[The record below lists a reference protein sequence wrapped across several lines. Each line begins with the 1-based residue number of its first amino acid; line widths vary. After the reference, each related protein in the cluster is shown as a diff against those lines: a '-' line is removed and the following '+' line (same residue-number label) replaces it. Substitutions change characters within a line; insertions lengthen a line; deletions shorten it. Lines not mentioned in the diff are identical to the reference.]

1 MKLSVDD
8 AKLFY
13 KLHPALVFYANQQ
26 MKEVENVSTLEKFM
40 ALPLENKVKIRNA
53 LYDKID
59 LIDLFVKENPFNLS
73 EEELEIVQ
81 GWKNLTTGSFY
92 LVRYLKKYAVF
103 LEEGDPPR
111 AYGVLSLTDELED
124 IVGPHLP
131 IYIKTVLLPFKG
143 KIIYDGLMNPY
154 RITFGGGYRRSL
166 NNSYQESKA
175 RYGIITSLPFS
186 KEGEEPGDEEML
198 RFYLKNQH
206 NREMYR
212 EEIDNLKEKNQS
224 LLVLYHQEMGK
235 VHARSLGKHLRKIG
249 LRKAW
254 FAILDGIIVAGG
266 PTKKEVEKTLEKILP
281 PDKMRFAYFYHLKR

>member
-1 MKLSVDD
+1 MKLSNDD
-8 AKLFY
+8 AKLYY
-13 KLHPALVFYANQQ
+13 KLHPALLFYGNQQ
-26 MKEVENVSTLEKFM
+26 LKTIKNVPTLDEFMGLALEK
-40 ALPLENKVKIRNA
+40 KVKIRNA

-175 RYGIITSLPFS
+175 NFGIITSLPFS
-186 KEGEEPGDEEML
+186 KEKAERSDEEML
-198 RFYLKNQH
+198 RFYLKNKH
-206 NREMYR
+206 NRETYR
-212 EEIDNLKEKNQS
+212 EEIDDLMHKNQG
-224 LLVLYHQEMGK
+224 LLTLY
-235 VHARSLGKHLRKIG
+235 LG
-249 LRKAW
+249 
-254 FAILDGIIVAGG
+254 
-266 PTKKEVEKTLEKILP
+266 
-281 PDKMRFAYFYHLKR
+281 